1 MWNSEHLVT
10 NRVIS
15 ETIVDH
21 DTSRSDLV
29 HQIVAKMSVKRPS
42 STPVSATNQCP
53 EDDFT
58 SSEMSSDF
66 EEEAIAKSAHPKYQ
80 STPRLNVAKSKEVVR
95 SLFTPGLPK
104 NDDNSQLRSFDFSE
118 DVETPDTEDS
128 DRLRYKYLSKY
139 QYKYRSVFQKFFCP
153 CAFLQNHMVMLH
165 IKCDKCSIVIQSIV
179 LYAEGLLQ
187 KCCKAAPEYDES
199 MMHDKFEVLHTKC
212 EVSMSSL
219 KF

>member
-53 EDDFT
+53 EDDF
-58 SSEMSSDF
+58 SSSDMSSDF
-66 EEEAIAKSAHPKYQ
+66 EEEACAKSAHPKYQ

-95 SLFTPGLPK
+95 SLFTPRMMTIP
-104 NDDNSQLRSFDFSE
+104 NFDFSE

-128 DRLRYKYLSKY
+128 DLLRYKYLSKY
-139 QYKYRSVFQKFFCP
+139 QYK
-153 CAFLQNHMVMLH
+153 
-165 IKCDKCSIVIQSIV
+165 
-179 LYAEGLLQ
+179 GLVGEL
-187 KCCKAAPEYDES
+187 
-199 MMHDKFEVLHTKC
+199 F
-212 EVSMSSL
+212 
-219 KF
+219 